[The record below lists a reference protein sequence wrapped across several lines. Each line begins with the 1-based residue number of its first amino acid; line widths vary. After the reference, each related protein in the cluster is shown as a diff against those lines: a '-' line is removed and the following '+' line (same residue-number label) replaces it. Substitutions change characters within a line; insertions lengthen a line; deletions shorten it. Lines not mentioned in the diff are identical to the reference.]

1 MVVSLLC
8 GTHDSACR
16 RAGDVVV
23 CRLLSGSFFGS
34 YYFAFGNSNFTFGNY
49 GVTFYYFYGNSSF
62 SSFYSFFYSSL
73 CSFSS
78 VGSFLGGVAAGE
90 HCHAEGN
97 SEHKN

>member
-8 GTHDSACR
+8 RTHDSACR

-62 SSFYSFFYSSL
+62 YSFYSFFYSSFS
-73 CSFSS
+73 SFSS

-90 HCHAEGN
+90 HGHAEGN
-97 SEHKN
+97 SKHKN